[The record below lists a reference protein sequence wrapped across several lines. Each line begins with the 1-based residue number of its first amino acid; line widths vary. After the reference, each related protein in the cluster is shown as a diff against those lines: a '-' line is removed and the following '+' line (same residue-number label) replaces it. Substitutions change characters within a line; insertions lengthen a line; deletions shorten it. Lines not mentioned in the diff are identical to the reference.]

1 MSINSIVSKHLKTYG
16 EAFNVKRTMGPT
28 KARKINR
35 TIIGECLSLV
45 APEVIAA
52 RAENVRLRTKLR
64 ATYMVATGEGVTTK
78 QVADQSAKETKK
90 SFGSR
95 VRKIIE
101 AIKKFFVQIF
111 RFFDNN
117 KKKMQRVLTGMRAK
131 MQAISKLDTFPTIKV
146 PDLDTIKTPL
156 DSIARGGENTALRNA
171 KSAKQDT
178 KGISK
183 TKTTEIKSVSE
194 LEKYYKAVSKTK
206 TTEIKS
212 VSELEKY
219 YKAVTS
225 YVGRYTKAEDKVK
238 AQKKTFEENL
248 KKVKGAKGT
257 DSYSKDNEKYHQE
270 RLKTLGIILGNF
282 QVGYGALYK
291 ALGAINKVNTGS
303 KKKANNAKATKGT
316 ATAKTAK
323 SASAKTATAVV
334 VED

>member
-16 EAFNVKRTMGPT
+16 EAFNIKRTMGPT

-194 LEKYYKAVSKTK
+194 LEKYYKAV
-206 TTEIKS
+206 
-212 VSELEKY
+212 
-219 YKAVTS
+219 TS

-257 DSYSKDNEKYHQE
+257 DSYSKDNEKYYQE

-303 KKKANNAKATKGT
+303 KKKADSTK
-316 ATAKTAK
+316 AKTAAKSAK

>member
-16 EAFNVKRTMGPT
+16 EAFNIKRTMGPT

-131 MQAISKLDTFPTIKV
+131 
-146 PDLDTIKTPL
+146 
-156 DSIARGGENTALRNA
+156 NA
-171 KSAKQDT
+171 S
-178 KGISK
+178 
-183 TKTTEIKSVSE
+183 
-194 LEKYYKAVSKTK
+194 
-206 TTEIKS
+206 
-212 VSELEKY
+212 
-219 YKAVTS
+219 
-225 YVGRYTKAEDKVK
+225 
-238 AQKKTFEENL
+238 
-248 KKVKGAKGT
+248 
-257 DSYSKDNEKYHQE
+257 
-270 RLKTLGIILGNF
+270 
-282 QVGYGALYK
+282 
-291 ALGAINKVNTGS
+291 NK
-303 KKKANNAKATKGT
+303 
-316 ATAKTAK
+316 
-323 SASAKTATAVV
+323 
-334 VED
+334 

>member
-16 EAFNVKRTMGPT
+16 EAFNIKRTMGPT

-111 RFFDNN
+111 RFFTNN
-117 KKKMQRVLTGMRAK
+117 RPKLTKALSGIETK
-131 MQAISKLDTFPTIKV
+131 VSEISKLDNFPTIKAV
-146 PDLDTIKTPL
+146 DLESIKGPL
-156 DSIARGGENTALRNA
+156 DKILAGGKGITRGYGDNVT
-171 KSAKQDT
+171 KDKVKGST
-178 KGISK
+178 KGINKGTTKEITSAGELKTYVKSLKSYASKFYTAENKVKQEK
-183 TKTTEIKSVSE
+183 TKFEAG
-194 LEKYYKAVSKTK
+194 LKTAK
-206 TTEIKS
+206 T
-212 VSELEKY
+212 
-219 YKAVTS
+219 
-225 YVGRYTKAEDKVK
+225 DK
-238 AQKKTFEENL
+238 N
-248 KKVKGAKGT
+248 
-257 DSYSKDNEKYHQE
+257 KDNEKYYQE
-270 RLKTLGIILGNF
+270 RLKTLGVILGNF
-282 QVGYGALYK
+282 QKGYGALYK
-291 ALGAINKVNTGS
+291 AVGAIKKVNTGS
-303 KKKANNAKATKGT
+303 KKKAKGT
-316 ATAKTAK
+316 ATTKTAK

>member
-16 EAFNVKRTMGPT
+16 EAFNIKRTMGPT

-111 RFFDNN
+111 RFFTNN
-117 KKKMQRVLTGMRAK
+117 RPKLTKALSGIETK
-131 MQAISKLDTFPTIKV
+131 VSEISKLDNFPTIKAV
-146 PDLDTIKTPL
+146 DLESIKGPL
-156 DSIARGGENTALRNA
+156 DKILAGGKGITRGYGDNVT
-171 KSAKQDT
+171 KDKVKGST
-178 KGISK
+178 KGINKGTTKEITSAGELKTYVKSLKSYASKFYTAENKVKQEK
-183 TKTTEIKSVSE
+183 TKFEAG
-194 LEKYYKAVSKTK
+194 LKTAK
-206 TTEIKS
+206 T
-212 VSELEKY
+212 
-219 YKAVTS
+219 
-225 YVGRYTKAEDKVK
+225 DK
-238 AQKKTFEENL
+238 N
-248 KKVKGAKGT
+248 
-257 DSYSKDNEKYHQE
+257 KDNEKYYQE
-270 RLKTLGIILGNF
+270 RLKTLGVILGNF
-282 QVGYGALYK
+282 QKGYGALYK
-291 ALGAINKVNTGS
+291 AVGAINKVNTGS
-303 KKKANNAKATKGT
+303 KKKAKGT
-316 ATAKTAK
+316 ATTKSAK

>member
-16 EAFNVKRTMGPT
+16 EAFNIKRTMGPT

-194 LEKYYKAVSKTK
+194 LEKYYKAV
-206 TTEIKS
+206 
-212 VSELEKY
+212 
-219 YKAVTS
+219 TS

-257 DSYSKDNEKYHQE
+257 DSYSKDNEKYYQE
-270 RLKTLGIILGNF
+270 KLKTLGIILGNF

-303 KKKANNAKATKGT
+303 KKKADATKAKT
-316 ATAKTAK
+316 AAKTAK